1 MLYNSHFQIH
11 EGVDK
16 VKAQLEIDELSDD
29 PDDIAKVLLKMRH
42 ECERALENI
51 NQSIN
56 NGRSI
61 VEHVTQGTQDVK
73 STGSCEHLEELISGL
88 EAKKNVLEMA
98 WIRRREQ
105 MELWQQLWEFER
117 DGEQV
122 HALLLYILCFVRPG
136 CNCNFYLDFLF
147 LWMRTTGYV
156 SNVPIRIIY
165 QEHVPIIYTFT
176 SRRQARLKLQQNL

>member
-1 MLYNSHFQIH
+1 M
-11 EGVDK
+11 
-16 VKAQLEIDELSDD
+16 KAQLEIDELSDD
-29 PDDIAKVLLKMRH
+29 PDDIAKVLLKLRH

-73 STGSCEHLEELISGL
+73 ATGSCEHLEELISGL
-88 EAKKNVLEMA
+88 ETKKSVLEMA

-122 HALLLYILCFVRPG
+122 
-136 CNCNFYLDFLF
+136 
-147 LWMRTTGYV
+147 
-156 SNVPIRIIY
+156 
-165 QEHVPIIYTFT
+165 
-176 SRRQARLKLQQNL
+176 